1 MPLIKLFANLRL
13 LAGTAE
19 LEVPGD
25 TVQAVLENL
34 FLKKGIL
41 KTHILDGDKLRPYVR
56 VMVNGMDVELG
67 QGLSTPLNLGDQVTI
82 FPPITGG

>member
-34 FLKKGIL
+34 FVEKGIL

>member
-25 TVQAVLENL
+25 TVQAVLENM